1 MFLNFT
7 AALAALGPNAAFRIA
22 NAVRPPGDYLWEAIL
37 PERPVWSY
45 YANSG
50 NMTVRATMAGLVAM
64 DSPYPPGGVVSV
76 STFLEQL
83 AKLAIEVP
91 MREEVVRQI
100 QQMMMQLNQTGALTN
115 EALINEAL
123 NFLDKLV
130 VQPLI
135 DSVEWLRG
143 QALSTGAINWTFNNK
158 NLVVSYGVP
167 AANLLAQRTGT
178 DVYDGTTS
186 KFWADIVLLRQKLKG
201 NVRVMVA
208 HPDTVDRIRYNSAN
222 ALVAIQEDAGGVTFR
237 KVVTNAGQST
247 GAFTNDVADI
257 VQIVKYDREG
267 EIIDPANPT
276 GTIIVPFCPRNKIIA
291 IGNNNRTGYRVGEGS
306 TDDPNRDN
314 PIGYTHLGPTVEGGG
329 RPGRW
334 ANLYVPEQTPWEL
347 RGRGAM
353 NALPVIEAPDKIAVS
368 STA

>member
-1 MFLNFT
+1 MFLNF
-7 AALAALGPNAAFRIA
+7 AAVLAQLTPNAAFRIA
-22 NAVRPPGDYLWEAIL
+22 NATRPPGDYLWEAIL
-37 PERPVWSY
+37 PETPVWSY
-45 YANSG
+45 IANSG
-50 NMTVRATMAGLVAM
+50 NMTVHATMAGLVGM
-64 DSPYPPGGVVSV
+64 DSPYPPGGYVSV

-83 AKLAIEVP
+83 AKIAIEVP
-91 MREEVVRQI
+91 LKEEVVRQL
-100 QQMMMQLNQTGALTN
+100 QQMLMQLQVSGTPTN
-115 EALINEAL
+115 EIIMNEAL
-123 NFLDKLV
+123 NFLQKLV

-135 DSVEWLRG
+135 DSMEWLRG
-143 QALSTGAINWTFNNK
+143 QALTTGAINWTYNGK
-158 NLVVSYGVP
+158 SLVVSYGVP
-167 AANLLAQRTGT
+167 AANILAQRTGT

-186 KFWADIVLLRQKLKG
+186 KFWADIVLLRQRLRG
-201 NVRVMVA
+201 NLRAIVA
-208 HPDTVDRIRYNSAN
+208 HPDTVDRIRYNPAN
-222 ALVAIQEDAGGVTFR
+222 NAVAVQEDAGGLTFR
-237 KVVTNAGQST
+237 KIVPAT

-267 EIIDPANPT
+267 EILNPADPT
-276 GTIIVPFCPRNKIIA
+276 STIIVPFCQRNKLVA

-334 ANLYVPEQTPWEL
+334 AQLYTPEAAPWEL

-353 NALPVIEAPDKIAVS
+353 NGMPVIEAPDKIAVA